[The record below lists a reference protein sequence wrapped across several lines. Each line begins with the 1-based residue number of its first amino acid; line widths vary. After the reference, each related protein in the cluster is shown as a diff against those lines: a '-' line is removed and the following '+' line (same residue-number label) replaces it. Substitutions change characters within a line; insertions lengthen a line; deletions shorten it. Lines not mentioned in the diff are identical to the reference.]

1 MPRASSLNPFNKLF
15 SYNPSVTYTSII
27 YLYPHKYNIPQVEN
41 PPHFYL
47 PKNLTTQ
54 KKGVQGEKRAIR
66 DMQQKTLLS
75 SSFPSNWPFY
85 SDHWFFDRPFWCY
98 RCGVK
103 WSGCFFPTNG
113 PVREE
118 GDRRARGRKLV
129 VSILMKLS
137 ELDED
142 IRKNEEMRF
151 KVEDILD

>member
-1 MPRASSLNPFNKLF
+1 MLF
-15 SYNPSVTYTSII
+15 P
-27 YLYPHKYNIPQVEN
+27 
-41 PPHFYL
+41 
-47 PKNLTTQ
+47 
-54 KKGVQGEKRAIR
+54 A
-66 DMQQKTLLS
+66 
-75 SSFPSNWPFY
+75 
-85 SDHWFFDRPFWCY
+85 
-98 RCGVK
+98 
-103 WSGCFFPTNG
+103 NG